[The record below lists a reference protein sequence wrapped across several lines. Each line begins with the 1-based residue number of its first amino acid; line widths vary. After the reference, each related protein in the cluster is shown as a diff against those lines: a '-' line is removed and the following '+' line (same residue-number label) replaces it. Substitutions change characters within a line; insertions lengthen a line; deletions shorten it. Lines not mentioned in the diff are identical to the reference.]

1 MKSIDWKGT
10 IRNLVLA
17 IIVAYTIAS
26 VYFVQTK
33 KATFEAYQNSK
44 VESVIIAAGPIEY
57 VTYKLGLNKDLEY
70 KVSFVSTI
78 SYATFAVECIKG
90 E

>member
-1 MKSIDWKGT
+1 MKNIDWKGT
-10 IRNLVLA
+10 IRNFALA

-26 VYFVQTK
+26 VYFVQTNK
-33 KATFEAYQNSK
+33 TSFEAYQNSK
-44 VESVIIAAGPIEY
+44 VESVVNAADPVDYI
-57 VTYKLGLNKDLEY
+57 TYKLGLNKDLEN
-70 KVSFVSTI
+70 KVSIVSTI